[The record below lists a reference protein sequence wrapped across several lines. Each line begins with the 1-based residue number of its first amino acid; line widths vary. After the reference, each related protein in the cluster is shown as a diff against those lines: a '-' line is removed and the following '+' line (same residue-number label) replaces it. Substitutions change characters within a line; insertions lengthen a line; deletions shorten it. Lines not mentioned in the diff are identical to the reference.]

1 MEHIDSQILQLNEIL
16 TNLSHF
22 SKFHEQNTAVTTNI
36 TAHRKSQSNTVVHKE
51 CMLLVTVKCIK
62 SNKVHLK

>member
-1 MEHIDSQILQLNEIL
+1 MEYIDSQILQLNEIL

-51 CMLLVTVKCIK
+51 CCLL
-62 SNKVHLK
+62 L